1 MCKIKGDGDGEGGC
15 HSIVDLGEFGIGG
28 LSGKGCIADME
39 WIASIQVPCHVS
51 KSDKSYLLD
60 LPYRKVQSVIELEN
74 GIHGVINGGLRTNEG
89 GKIDQVMIKRAKV
102 VGNTLLHEALIQHV
116 VHRSLVRGGFPKGA
130 AKVYDIIG
138 LEDSSVCFTM
148 EPMKGT
154 NLQVLLEGSVG
165 FKFAKLVIET
175 IIYVSAMLC
184 HIMNDIGMNH
194 RDLKPNNIII
204 IERERPLDIVLSV
217 GKLKFTLT
225 SHFEISFIDFG
236 FSCIGIDG
244 GKGGGSLRAG
254 KVYDEEDPCPKEG
267 RDMYMFL
274 CFLYFYTHRKLS
286 QEMDGLFSKW
296 LNVSAECRMTDF
308 LRSAVTLKEKREIM
322 DWIYKITG
330 NPEVTRLQTTPEAIV
345 RDLMG
350 R

>member
-1 MCKIKGDGDGEGGC
+1 MCKLKEDGSFTNGGC
-15 HSIVDLGEFGIGG
+15 HSIVDLGDFGITG
-28 LSGKGCIADME
+28 LSGKGCIADMK
-39 WIASIQVPCHVS
+39 WIASIKVPCHIS
-51 KSDKSYLLD
+51 KTDKSYLLD
-60 LPYRKVQSVIELEN
+60 LPYRKVQSVVELEN
-74 GIHGVINGGLRTNEG
+74 GIHGVIEGGLRTT
-89 GKIDQVMIKRAKV
+89 GKRVEQVMIKRAKV
-102 VGNTLLHEALIQHV
+102 IGFTLLHEALIQYV

-138 LEDSSVCFTM
+138 LESGTVCFTM
-148 EPMKGT
+148 EPMKGI
-154 NLQVLLEGSVG
+154 NLQALLEASVG
-165 FKFAKLVIET
+165 FKFSTLVIEA
-175 IIYVSAMLC
+175 IVHISAMLC
-184 HIMNDIGMNH
+184 YIMNDIGMNH

-204 IERERPLDIVLSV
+204 IERDTPVDIELSV
-217 GKLKFTLT
+217 GKLHFTLT

-236 FSCIGIDG
+236 FSCIGIEG

-254 KVYDEEDPCPKEG
+254 KVYDDEDPCPKEG

-286 QEMDGLFSKW
+286 REMDGLFKKW
-296 LNVSAECRMTDF
+296 LNVGDCSMTDF
-308 LRSAVTLKEKREIM
+308 LKSAVTLKEKREIM

-330 NPEVTRLQTTPEAIV
+330 NPHVIRLQTTPESIV